1 MASTLFSPITLREL
15 TISNRVTVAPMCQ
28 YSAQDGIP
36 QNWHLAHLGQ
46 FAMSGPGLIFTEA
59 TGVEPDGRITLGCT
73 GLYDDATESSF
84 ARIVSFLKSVADM
97 AVGIQLGHAGR
108 KGNTVEPWLGG
119 GMIEGKGAWHPQ
131 APSAVP
137 YLPGWPAPDPMN
149 EADME
154 RITLAFVD
162 AAHRAERAGFDIIQL
177 HVAHGYLLHQFLSPI
192 TNKRDDGYGGSLE
205 ARMRY
210 PLEVFKAVR
219 EAFPAEKPVMVR
231 LSATDWIDGGWD
243 IEQSIEF
250 CRALKELGCDMIDVS
265 SGGLDQAQEIVTGP
279 GYQVDF
285 SARIRAEAQIPTMS
299 VGQITDP
306 IQAET
311 ILRSGQADMIA
322 LARGM
327 LWDPRW
333 TWKAA
338 IALDEEIAL
347 PAPYARCNPNLRA
360 TPFVSRS

>member
-1 MASTLFSPITLREL
+1 MASTLFSPMMLRGL
-15 TISNRVTVAPMCQ
+15 AIPNRVTVAPMCQ
-28 YSAQDGIP
+28 YSAQDGVP
-36 QNWHLAHLGQ
+36 QDWHLVHLGQ
-46 FAMSGPGLIFTEA
+46 FALSGPGLIFTEA

-73 GLYDDATESSF
+73 GLYDEATETAF
-84 ARIVSFLKSVADM
+84 ARIVAFLKSVGEM

-108 KGNTVEPWLGG
+108 KGSTIEPWLGG
-119 GMIEGKGAWHPQ
+119 GMIEGEGAWQPK

-137 YLPGWPAPDPMN
+137 YLLGWPAPDPMD

-154 RITLAFVD
+154 RVKQAFVD
-162 AAHRAERAGFDIIQL
+162 ASRRADRAGFDVIQL

-192 TNKRDDGYGGSLE
+192 TNKRDDGFGGSLE
-205 ARMRY
+205 ARMQY

-219 EAFPAEKPVMVR
+219 EVFPDEKPVMVR
-231 LSATDWIDGGWD
+231 LSASDWIEGGWD

-250 CRALKELGCDMIDVS
+250 CRALYELGCDMVDVS
-265 SGGLDQAQEIVTGP
+265 SGGIDQVQQIVTGP

-285 SARIRAEAQIPTMS
+285 SARIRVEARIPTMS

-311 ILRSGQADMIA
+311 ILSSGQADMIA

-338 IALDEEIAL
+338 VALDEEIAL
-347 PAPYARCNPNLRA
+347 PAPYARCNPKLRA
-360 TPFVSRS
+360 TPFVSRK

>member
-1 MASTLFSPITLREL
+1 MASTLFSPITLRGL
-15 TISNRVTVAPMCQ
+15 TIPNRITVAPMCQ
-28 YSAQDGIP
+28 YSAKDGVPQD
-36 QNWHLAHLGQ
+36 WHMVHLGQ
-46 FAMSGPGLIFTEA
+46 YALSGSGLIFTEA

-73 GLYDDATESSF
+73 GLYDDKTENAF
-84 ARIVSFLKSVADM
+84 ARIVSFMKSVGDM
-97 AVGIQLGHAGR
+97 SIGIQLGHAGR
-108 KGNTVEPWLGG
+108 KGSTIEPWLGG
-119 GMIEGKGAWHPQ
+119 GMIEGEGAWHPQ

-137 YLPGWPAPDPMN
+137 YLPGWPPPDPMDD
-149 EADME
+149 ADMD
-154 RITLAFVD
+154 RIKQAFID
-162 AAHRAERAGFDIIQL
+162 ATHRADRAGFDVVQV

-192 TNKRDDGYGGSLE
+192 TNTRVDAYGGNLE

-219 EAFPAEKPVMVR
+219 EAFPDKKPVMVR
-231 LSATDWIDGGWD
+231 LSASDWIEGGWD

-250 CRALKELGCDMIDVS
+250 CHALKEMGCDMVDVS
-265 SGGLDQAQEIVTGP
+265 SGGVDQSQQITAGP

-285 SARIRAEAQIPTMS
+285 SARIRAEAGMPTMS

-311 ILRSGQADMIA
+311 ILRTGQADMVA

-338 IALDEEIAL
+338 VALDEEIAL
-347 PAPYARCNPNLRA
+347 PAPYARCNPKLRA
-360 TPFVSRS
+360 TPFVSRK